1 MNCCAEGRCGPAA
14 KDRLIA
20 RLVKT
25 AWSLRTAARD
35 RRVLLAMD
43 DRMLGD
49 IGLARGD
56 VLQGV
61 RVKDDAAARR
71 ATAWR
76 FSFLTIV
83 VVMISLAGVLVA
95 PDGTKVDSLRV
106 TSCALFPQGIMGASN
121 KWVLNRRC
129 NPPYDSCRQTAG
141 APKHVC

>member
-1 MNCCAEGRCGPAA
+1 
-14 KDRLIA
+14 
-20 RLVKT
+20 
-25 AWSLRTAARD
+25 
-35 RRVLLAMD
+35 MD

-83 VVMISLAGVLVA
+83 VVMISLAVVLVA
-95 PDGTKVDSLRV
+95 PDGTKVDPLRV